1 MLKNYLLITFR
12 NMVKNKLF
20 IFINISGLSIAIAC
34 CMVAYYLHDFNSTFD
49 GNHSKI
55 GSIYRVGSL
64 REFQGKV
71 TKYGHTPM
79 PLGNVIQQN
88 IPDVEKVVRYGS
100 SQLNLRVGAD
110 NFMDEVVHTDPSFFE
125 VFTFEKVKGNLS
137 IEDKSS
143 IVLSEE
149 LAYKY
154 FSNEDPIGKMVSQ
167 MGTNGDVKDF
177 MVVGT
182 FKKQPNNSSFIK
194 QAYIHFDNQ
203 FTSGAKTTENSWE
216 ARTILYVQLSNPKN
230 VSSIINDLQPYIE
243 NNNQVRDDFILK
255 GFVLDP
261 FKGLAKNDS
270 YANVRGVWTN
280 SAAHISAIMGT
291 AIMGVFILLIAC
303 FNLTNTAI
311 AISSSRLKELGIR
324 KVMGSSRKHIIIQF
338 IGETW
343 MICFTSLLIG
353 CALAY
358 SFLIPAFNSLW
369 PFWAFTPDYLGKPD
383 FFIFIVI
390 VLVLTSVL
398 AGSYPAL
405 YISKFEPVNIL
416 KGKVVL
422 GGTNG
427 FTRTLLTAQ
436 LMISL
441 IAVICSIAF
450 VDNAKYQKSLDLGF
464 NKNEVIYAQ
473 IENTSEYE
481 AIRNRLLQNK
491 DINSIAGSYH
501 HINSSYFSDPIKH
514 EGKEIE
520 VDILDVGD
528 DYVKTAGITLLEG
541 RDFETNSATDKN
553 ESVLITEN
561 MAATFGWNKPI
572 GKKIS
577 WNDSTYYFVIGVVRN
592 IVNKGLMNRMD
603 PVMLRYQAKQEY
615 KYILVNA
622 PLKNIQTV
630 KAETE
635 LITKE
640 LFPDKIITFNYMD
653 ELVVTS
659 VSINNSILKMFVFLG
674 VVAILLSA
682 TGLYTLVSL
691 NVTKRMKEIGVRKVL
706 GASGISIARVIN
718 KEFAII
724 LTLAAI
730 LGSFAGSALAGLLLN
745 SLWEQFQHI
754 TVLTI
759 VFSIIIMCIT
769 TVLAI
774 GYKVY
779 SAVHINPTI
788 FLRSE

>member
-1 MLKNYLLITFR
+1 
-12 NMVKNKLF
+12 MVKNKFF

-34 CMVAYYLHDFNSTFD
+34 CLVAYYLHDFNATFD
-49 GNHSKI
+49 GHHTQKENIFRVS
-55 GSIYRVGSL
+55 SI

-71 TKYGHTPM
+71 NKYAHTPM

-88 IPDVEKVVRYGS
+88 IPDVAKVVRYTSG
-100 SQLNLRVGAD
+100 QLNLRVGTN
-110 NFMDEVVHTDPSFFE
+110 NFIDEIAHTDPSFFE
-125 VFTFEKVKGNLS
+125 VFTFETVKGNLS
-137 IEDKSS
+137 IKDKSS
-143 IVLSEE
+143 IVISEE

-154 FSNEDPIGKMVSQ
+154 FADENPIGKMVTQ
-167 MGTNGDVKDF
+167 IGTKGNVKDF

-182 FKKQPNNSSFIK
+182 FKKQPNNSSFSK
-194 QAYIHFDNQ
+194 QAYLHFDNQ
-203 FTSGAKTTENSWE
+203 FTSDTKITENSWE
-216 ARTILYVQLSNPKN
+216 ARATLYIQVSNSKN
-230 VSSIINDLQPYIE
+230 VTSITNHLQQYIE
-243 NNNQVRDDFILK
+243 NNNQVREDFILK
-255 GFVLDP
+255 GFLLDP
-261 FKGLAKNDS
+261 FEGLAKKDS
-270 YANVRGVWTN
+270 YTKTRGVWTG

-291 AIMGVFILLIAC
+291 AIMGIFILLIAC

-338 IGETW
+338 MGETW
-343 MICFTSLLIG
+343 IISFVSLMIG
-353 CALAY
+353 CAIAY

-369 PFWAFTPDYLGKPD
+369 PFWSFTPDYLGNPE
-383 FFIFIVI
+383 FFIFILI
-390 VLVLTSVL
+390 VLLITSTL

-405 YISKFEPVNIL
+405 YISKFQPVNIL
-416 KGKVVL
+416 KGKVAL

-427 FTRTLLTAQ
+427 FTRVLLTAQ

-441 IAVICSIAF
+441 IAIFCSIAF
-450 VDNAKYQKSLDLGF
+450 IDNARYQKSLDLGF

-481 AIRNRLLQNK
+481 AFRNRLFQNK
-491 DINSIAGSYH
+491 DITSIAGTYH

-541 RDFETNSATDKN
+541 RYFETNSATDKK

-561 MAATFGWNKPI
+561 MAATFGWDKPI

-577 WNDSTYYFVIGVVRN
+577 WKDTTHYFVIGVVKN
-592 IVNKGLMNRMD
+592 IVNKGLMNHMD

-615 KYILVNA
+615 KYILVTA
-622 PLKNIQTV
+622 PLEKIPTI
-630 KAETE
+630 KAEME
-635 LITKE
+635 IITKE
-640 LFPDKIITFNYMD
+640 LFPDKIITVHYMD

-659 VSINNSILKMFVFLG
+659 STINSSILKMFVFMG
-674 VVAILLSA
+674 AVALLLSA

-691 NVTKRMKEIGVRKVL
+691 NVVKRMKEIGVRKVL
-706 GASGISIARVIN
+706 GASGVNIARVIN

-724 LTLAAI
+724 IALAAI
-730 LGSFAGSALAGLLLN
+730 LGSVAGSSLAGLLLD
-745 SLWEQFQHI
+745 SIWEQFQHI
-754 TVLTI
+754 TVSTI
-759 VFSIIIMCIT
+759 VFSIIIMCAT
-769 TVLAI
+769 AVLAI

-779 SAVHINPTI
+779 STVRINPAVV
-788 FLRSE
+788 LRTE